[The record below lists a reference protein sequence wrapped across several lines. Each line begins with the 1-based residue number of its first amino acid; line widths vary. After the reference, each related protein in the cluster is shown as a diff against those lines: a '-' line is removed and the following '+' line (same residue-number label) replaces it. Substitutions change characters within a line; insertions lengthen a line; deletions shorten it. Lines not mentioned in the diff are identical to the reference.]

1 MTGNRGAMIDRTDE
15 KRSFWTALKQRYA
28 ARRKLHRRVP
38 WKGFALS
45 ALNVVA
51 IAFFVFDRP
60 LGQAAEAL
68 SPPLVAI
75 AGDVTDIGKLAFILG
90 MLAMLAAVVY
100 LVRRR
105 LFKVRRKFRLVY
117 VTQMT
122 AYTALSVLSASIVV
136 HALKF
141 SIGRARPPLYNEEGI
156 FSFHPF
162 GGWMHESFPSGHSAH
177 IGALFMALVL
187 LFPRFRLFFI
197 GVGLW
202 LAATRVILG
211 VHYPS
216 DVVAGLAFG
225 AWFAFATSIL
235 FARFG
240 LVFTLDRQGWP
251 TPRLSRLI

>member
-1 MTGNRGAMIDRTDE
+1 MTGSRGAMIDRTRQKQSFRTAF
-15 KRSFWTALKQRYA
+15 KRRYA
-28 ARRKLHRRVP
+28 VRRKLHRRVP

-75 AGDVTDIGKLAFILG
+75 AGDLTDIGKLAFILG
-90 MLAMLAAVVY
+90 AIAMLVAVVS
-100 LVRRR
+100 LVGGQLFRVRRR
-105 LFKVRRKFRLVY
+105 FRLTY
-117 VTQMT
+117 LTQMA
-122 AYTALSVLSASIVV
+122 AYTALSVVSASIVV

-156 FSFHPF
+156 FSFQPF

-187 LFPRFRLFFI
+187 LFPRLRLFFI
-197 GVGLW
+197 GLGLW
-202 LAATRVILG
+202 LAATRVIIG

-216 DVVAGLAFG
+216 DVAAGLALG
-225 AWFAFATSIL
+225 CWFAFATSIV

-240 LVFTLDRQGWP
+240 LVFTIDGQGWP

>member
-1 MTGNRGAMIDRTDE
+1 MTGSRGAMIDRTRQ
-15 KRSFWTALKQRYA
+15 KQSFWTALKRRYA
-28 ARRKLHRRVP
+28 ARRKLHRQVP

-60 LGQAAEAL
+60 LGQAAEIL
-68 SPPLVAI
+68 SPPLVKI
-75 AGDVTDIGKLAFILG
+75 AGDLTDIGKLAFILG
-90 MLAMLAAVVY
+90 AIAMLAAVVY
-100 LVRRR
+100 LVRR

-117 VTQMT
+117 LMQMA
-122 AYTALSVLSASIVV
+122 AYVALSVVSASIVV

-197 GVGLW
+197 GLGLW
-202 LAATRVILG
+202 LAATRVIIG

-216 DVVAGLAFG
+216 DVAAGLALG
-225 AWFAFATSIL
+225 CWFAFATSIV